1 MPAFIVF
8 IREST
13 SNKAEMEIYG
23 NLARPTLAGRLAQP
37 RAFYGKLDVLEGP
50 IFEGAVI
57 LNFHPQRRRILGIRA
72 PNIKPPRSTAKLA
85 SRFKSFHCGR
95 RLA

>member
-23 NLARPTLAGRLAQP
+23 NLARPTLAGRPAQP

-57 LNFHPQRRRILGIRA
+57 LEFS
-72 PNIKPPRSTAKLA
+72 STEEANSWYQSPEYQAAAEHRKLA
-85 SRFKSFHCGR
+85 SRFRVFIAEGV
-95 RLA
+95 